1 MPSRFQRF
9 QDRVAYVLAEGQL
22 LVLAV
27 LFSGGVAMLLFKPDI
42 PRVPP
47 VVGGILAAG
56 LLFGPIMFAWF
67 VTLIQFFRTDDR
79 ETLWHINGVTDEREK
94 YRVKP
99 EVLDEMEVD
108 GPAPQPVN
116 DGRDLEVREF
126 DWYPDTETLRVRGTY
141 MSALADSKLVTV
153 RSMLED
159 IHGDL
164 IKTWLS
170 FNRLRGRIKKMGVQ
184 IQNDVINEEAEA
196 DERGQMNPKTAVKDR
211 FEAAKQDAENADNSE
226 IQDVD
231 EYAEA
236 YADEHGIET
245 TSGPPA
251 TQEQAATDGG
261 SRHG

>member
-27 LFSGGVAMLLFKPDI
+27 LFSAGVALLLFQPEI

-56 LLFGPIMFAWF
+56 LLFGPILFAWF
-67 VTLIQFFRTDDR
+67 VTLIQFFRQDDR
-79 ETLWHINGVTDEREK
+79 ETIWLVNGVTDEREK
-94 YRVKP
+94 FRVKP
-99 EVLDEMEVD
+99 EVLEEMDVD

-126 DWYPDTETLRVRGTY
+126 TWRDDVEQLTVRGTY

-153 RSMLED
+153 KAMLED
-159 IHGDL
+159 VHGELVDAFL
-164 IKTWLS
+164 EY
-170 FNRLRGRIKKMGVQ
+170 NRIRGRVKKMGLQ
-184 IQNDVINEEAEA
+184 IQHDVINEEAEA

-211 FEAAKQDAENADNSE
+211 FEEAKASIEQADDTE

-236 YADEHGIET
+236 YAGEHGIET

-251 TQEQAATDGG
+251 TQGRAATDGG
-261 SRHG
+261 EGS

>member
-1 MPSRFQRF
+1 MPSRF
-9 QDRVAYVLAEGQL
+9 DRWGDRIAHVAAESQL
-22 LVLAV
+22 LILA
-27 LFSGGVAMLLFKPDI
+27 LFFSGGVAMLLFQPDI

-47 VVGGILAAG
+47 IVGGILAAT
-56 LLFGPIMFAWF
+56 LLFGPILFAWF
-67 VTLIQFFRTDDR
+67 VTLIQFFRQENR

-94 YRVKP
+94 YKVKP
-99 EVLDEMEVD
+99 EVLDEMDVK

-126 DWYPDTETLRVRGTY
+126 DWREDVEQLVVRGTY

-164 IKTWLS
+164 IETWLA
-170 FNRLRGRIKKMGVQ
+170 FNRLRGRISKLGVQ

-211 FEAAKQDAENADNSE
+211 FEDAKTDAENADDSE

-231 EYAEA
+231 EYADA
-236 YADEHGIET
+236 YAAEHGIET

-251 TQEQAATDGG
+251 TQQQAATDGG
-261 SRHG
+261 HDS